1 MDPQLSPAL
10 WLRRASAQTAPG
22 WDSWDLK
29 VEKLGLGAAPTAQA
43 PSI

>member
-10 WLRRASAQTAPG
+10 WLRRASAQAAPG
-22 WDSWDLK
+22 RDSWDLNE
-29 VEKLGLGAAPTAQA
+29 EKLGLGAAPNAQA